1 MDLKLNGKRALI
13 CGGSSGLGR
22 AVATALVAEGAHVAL
37 LSRDAEKLQAVADAL
52 NATGPGKA
60 VVAAADLADHEA
72 LLKAVDRA
80 ENLLGGPIEIL
91 LNNTGGPPPSGVS
104 GLEAAVWR
112 DHFESMVLS
121 IFRLTDRVLPG
132 MRAAGWGRIL
142 NVASI
147 TVVEPSAALGVSNT
161 LRASVA
167 AWAKTL
173 ANEVGPDGVTV
184 NTLLPGADRYAA
196 DRKAGPGDRR
206 AHRHDAARGAGR
218 IRQIH
223 PRRPHRHDRGVRR
236 HRRFPVQS
244 AGGLCHRLS
253 DPAGRRGDQ
262 GDLIS
267 WAHDGAAR
275 RRRPPGCGRNPG

>member
-1 MDLKLNGKRALI
+1 MDLKLDGKRALI

-37 LSRDAEKLQAVADAL
+37 LSRDEGKLQAVADAL
-52 NATGPGKA
+52 NAAGPGRA
-60 VVAAADLADHEA
+60 VVVTADLADHEA
-72 LLKAVDRA
+72 LLKATDRA
-80 ENLLGGPIEIL
+80 EHMLGGHIEIL

-104 GLEAAVWR
+104 GLEPAVWR

-121 IFRLTDRVLPG
+121 IFRLTDRVLPA

-184 NTLLPGADRYAA
+184 NTLLPGRIDTPRIERLDQATAERTGTTPQEA
-196 DRKAGPGDRR
+196 R
-206 AHRHDAARGAGR
+206 AESVKSIPVGR
-218 IRQIH
+218 IGTTEEFGATAAFLASPLAAYVTGSLIRL
-223 PRRPHRHDRGVRR
+223 D
-236 HRRFPVQS
+236 
-244 AGGLCHRLS
+244 GG
-253 DPAGRRGDQ
+253 A
-262 GDLIS
+262 IK
-267 WAHDGAAR
+267 AI
-275 RRRPPGCGRNPG
+275 

>member
-1 MDLKLNGKRALI
+1 MDLKLDRKRALI

-37 LSRDAEKLQAVADAL
+37 LSRDAQKLQAVADAL
-52 NATGPGKA
+52 NAAGPGKA
-60 VVAAADLADHEA
+60 VVVTADLADHAA
-72 LLKAVDRA
+72 LLKAADLA
-80 ENLLGGPIEIL
+80 EELLGGHIEIL

-104 GLEAAVWR
+104 GLEPAVWR

-121 IFRLTDRVLPG
+121 IFRLTDRVLPA

-184 NTLLPGADRYAA
+184 NTLLPGRIDTPRIERLDQAA
-196 DRKAGPGDRR
+196 AERTGVTPQQAR
-206 AHRHDAARGAGR
+206 AESVKSIPVGR
-218 IRQIH
+218 IGTTEEFGAVAAFLASPLAAYVTGSLIRL
-223 PRRPHRHDRGVRR
+223 D
-236 HRRFPVQS
+236 
-244 AGGLCHRLS
+244 GG
-253 DPAGRRGDQ
+253 A
-262 GDLIS
+262 IK
-267 WAHDGAAR
+267 AI
-275 RRRPPGCGRNPG
+275 